1 MVNQQREGQGLV
13 QYLSIMGEKKRL
25 VRWFVGN
32 ITRRKCFKFNAL
44 RSIFCSVRA
53 NSALIVTCTTNRE
66 VDLTFS
72 FLSQTI
78 DLFF

>member
-53 NSALIVTCTTNRE
+53 NSALIVKH
-66 VDLTFS
+66 
-72 FLSQTI
+72 FLSCRRQLI
-78 DLFF
+78 SFFNV